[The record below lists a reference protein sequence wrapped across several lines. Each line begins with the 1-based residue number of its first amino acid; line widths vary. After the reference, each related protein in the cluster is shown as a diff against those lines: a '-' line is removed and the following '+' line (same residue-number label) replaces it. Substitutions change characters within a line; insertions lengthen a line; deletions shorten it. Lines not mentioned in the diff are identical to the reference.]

1 MPIAVDHLKSK
12 QVADLAERLR
22 IDYHHIDILVNDIWG
37 AELLK
42 GGPAEWNTP
51 VWEHDLDKG
60 FHILRLAIDTHIT
73 TSHHLLPLMTDRP
86 GGLVAEITDGTT
98 EYNASNY
105 RISVFYDLAKVSV
118 NRLAFSQGHELA
130 PFGCTA
136 VAITPGFLRS
146 EMMLDNFGVG
156 ESNWR
161 DALLPERDGPTAP
174 ADFARSESP
183 RFIGRAI
190 AAIAADP
197 NRQRWN
203 QRSVSSGELG
213 TEYGFTDADGSRPDF
228 WHYQR

>member
-1 MPIAVDHLKSK
+1 
-12 QVADLAERLR
+12 
-22 IDYHHIDILVNDIWG
+22 
-37 AELLK
+37 
-42 GGPAEWNTP
+42 
-51 VWEHDLDKG
+51 
-60 FHILRLAIDTHIT
+60 
-73 TSHHLLPLMTDRP
+73 
-86 GGLVAEITDGTT
+86 
-98 EYNASNY
+98 
-105 RISVFYDLAKVSV
+105 
-118 NRLAFSQGHELA
+118 
-130 PFGCTA
+130 
-136 VAITPGFLRS
+136 
-146 EMMLDNFGVG
+146 MMLDNFGVG

-161 DALLPERDGPTAP
+161 DALLPERDCPTAP